1 MPLATSS
8 TTNSSS
14 PSSFSEPSLSTS
26 SSSSYGPSPSQSKG
40 NFLAPQSIAVI
51 GASEKPGVGKA
62 IFSNIINGYKGK
74 IYPIT
79 PSNPTVFGLKAY
91 KSVLDIPEEV
101 DLAVVA
107 TPNKIVPA
115 VMEEV
120 GKKKIKGA
128 IIVSA
133 GFKEVDEH
141 GARLEKEIASI
152 GKKYGI
158 RIIGPNCL
166 GIMSLSQSSMMN
178 ATFLKI
184 TPKYGGIALVSQSGA
199 ICAATV
205 EDAIA
210 QGIGFSKVISMG
222 NKVDMDENDI
232 LELLSEDPETKV
244 IVMYL
249 EDIHDGRRFL
259 EIAKKITV
267 DSKKPIIVLKAGRTP
282 EGAKAAM
289 SHTGALM
296 GSDEI
301 YDSLFIQ
308 SGVIR
313 VDTMQDLF
321 DLSTA
326 FSKQPVPPAQ
336 GGVVIVSNAGGPAII
351 STDACSKYGLKMA
364 DISLSTEA
372 IAKVI
377 PPHGSARNPVDI
389 VGDADYNLFEKVLVE
404 VLSNQNVGSVVTMCT
419 PSATLD
425 YNELARTIVKTS
437 KGTGKTMLAALM
449 GLAEGTENKQIL
461 SDGDIPHFMYA
472 EPAIKTLNAMYS
484 YRDWLGSPR
493 GTFRQFKVDKEK
505 VKAIFDNIIQ
515 QGRINVLEEEG
526 YEVLTSYGFS
536 TPKKILGT
544 TEEECAKA
552 AKDEIGYPVV
562 MKIVSPDIIHKSD
575 AGGVKVGLKN
585 DNEIKAAFKEIMNN
599 AKSYKSDARIKGILV
614 QEMITSAKEIILG
627 AKHDPLFGPL
637 VMVGLGGIYVEVL
650 KDVVFRLAPIDE
662 QEAEKMIES
671 IKAIK
676 LLKGI
681 RGEAP
686 SDLAAVADSLQRLS
700 QLITDF
706 PEIEEFDINPLLVL
720 ERGKG
725 VRVVDVRIGLKKQ
738 I

>member
-1 MPLATSS
+1 MH
-8 TTNSSS
+8 
-14 PSSFSEPSLSTS
+14 LSTS
-26 SSSSYGPSPSQSKG
+26 SSTSSSSQSPFSESSSLSTTSSTYSASQSKG
-40 NFLAPQSIAVI
+40 NFLAPRSIAVI

-62 IFSNIINGYKGK
+62 IFSNIMNGYKGK

-91 KSVLDIPEEV
+91 KSVLDVKEEI

-120 GKKKIKGA
+120 GKKKIRGA

-133 GFKEVDEH
+133 GFKEADEH
-141 GARLEKEIASI
+141 GARLEREIASI

-166 GIMSLSQSSMMN
+166 GIMSLSQHNMMN

-184 TPKYGGIALVSQSGA
+184 TPDYGSIALVSQSGA

-205 EDAIA
+205 EDAMA

-249 EDIHDGRRFL
+249 EDIHDGRRFM
-259 EIAKKITV
+259 EISKKITV
-267 DSKKPIIVLKAGRTP
+267 NSKKPIIVLKAGRTP

-301 YDSLFIQ
+301 YDSLFTQ

-326 FSKQPVPPAQ
+326 FSKQPVPPAN

-364 DISLSTEA
+364 DISSSMEA

-377 PPHGSARNPVDI
+377 PSHGSARNPVDI
-389 VGDADYNLFEKVLVE
+389 VGDADFNRFEKVLIE

-437 KGTGKTMLAALM
+437 KDTGKTMLAALM
-449 GLAEGTENKQIL
+449 GLAEGTENKKIL
-461 SDGDIPHFMYA
+461 SEGGIPHFMYA
-472 EPAIKTLNAMYS
+472 EPAIKTLNAMYG
-484 YRDWLGSPR
+484 YRNWVVSPR
-493 GTFRQFKVDKEK
+493 GVSRQFKVDKEK
-505 VKAIFDNIIQ
+505 V
-515 QGRINVLEEEG
+515 LEEEG
-526 YEVLTSYGFS
+526 YGVLTSYGFS
-536 TPKKILGT
+536 TPKSILGT

-552 AKDEIGYPVV
+552 ANQIGYPVV
-562 MKIVSPDIIHKSD
+562 MKIASPDIIHKSD
-575 AGGVKVGLKN
+575 AGGVKVG
-585 DNEIKAAFKEIMNN
+585 IKSEKELRLAFKEIMNS
-599 AKSYKSDARIKGILV
+599 AKAYKAEARIKGVLV

-627 AKHDPLFGPL
+627 AKQDQLFGPL

-662 QEAEKMIES
+662 QEADKMVDS

-686 SDLAAVADSLQRLS
+686 SDLAAVVDSLQRLS

-720 ERGKG
+720 ESGKG
-725 VRVVDVRIGLKKQ
+725 VRVADVRIGLKR
-738 I
+738 

>member
-1 MPLATSS
+1 MAT
-8 TTNSSS
+8 
-14 PSSFSEPSLSTS
+14 STS
-26 SSSSYGPSPSQSKG
+26 SSSSFPTTSSSSLNSPLSKS
-40 NFLAPQSIAVI
+40 NFLDPQSIAVI

-79 PSNPTVFGLKAY
+79 PSNPSVFGFKAY
-91 KSVLDIPEEV
+91 KSVLEVPEEI
-101 DLAVVA
+101 DLAVIA

-120 GKKKIKGA
+120 GKKNIKGV

-133 GFKEVDEH
+133 GFKEADEL
-141 GARLEKEIASI
+141 GAKLEKEISTI

-166 GIMSLSQSSMMN
+166 GIMSLSQRNLMN

-184 TPKYGGIALVSQSGA
+184 TPKFGGIALVSQSGA

-205 EDAIA
+205 EDAIG
-210 QGIGFSKVISMG
+210 QGIGFSKVVSMG

-232 LELLSEDPETKV
+232 LELLSEDTETKV

-249 EDIHDGRRFL
+249 EDIHDGRRFM
-259 EIAKKITV
+259 EIAKRITIQN
-267 DSKKPIIVLKAGRTP
+267 KKPIIVLKAGRTP

-301 YDSLFIQ
+301 YDSLFAQ

-326 FSKQPVPPAQ
+326 FSKQPIPPDQ

-351 STDACSKYGLKMA
+351 STDACSKYRLKMA
-364 DISLSTEA
+364 DLSSSTEA
-372 IAKVI
+372 IAEVI
-377 PPHGSARNPVDI
+377 PSHGSARNPVDI
-389 VGDADYNLFEKVLVE
+389 VGDADYGRFEKVLAI

-425 YNELARTIVKTS
+425 YNDLARTIVKAS
-437 KGTGKTMLAALM
+437 KNSGKTMLAALM

-461 SDGDIPHFMYA
+461 SDGNIPHFMYA

-484 YRDWLGSPR
+484 YRDWLGSARASPR
-493 GTFRQFKVDKEK
+493 EFKVDKQRVK
-505 VKAIFDNIIQ
+505 VLFDNIAQ
-515 QGRINVLEEEG
+515 QGRKNVLEEEG
-526 YEVLTSYGFS
+526 YEVLSSYGFS
-536 TPKKILGT
+536 TPRSFLGT
-544 TEEECAKA
+544 TEEECTRA
-552 AKDEIGYPVV
+552 ARDEIGYPVV

-585 DNEIKAAFKEIMNN
+585 DNEVRAAFKEISNN
-599 AKSYKSDARIKGILV
+599 AKKYKANAQIKGVLV

-627 AKHDPLFGPL
+627 SKTDPLFGPL
-637 VMVGLGGIYVEVL
+637 IMVGLGGIYVEIL

-662 QEAEKMIES
+662 HEAEKMVES
-671 IKAIK
+671 IRTIK

-681 RGEAP
+681 RGEPP
-686 SDLAAVADSLQRLS
+686 SDLAAVVDCLQRLS
-700 QLITDF
+700 QLIIDF
-706 PEIEEFDINPLLVL
+706 PEIGEFDINPLLVL

-725 VRVVDVRIGLKKQ
+725 VRVADVRIGLKK
-738 I
+738 

>member
-1 MPLATSS
+1 MATG
-8 TTNSSS
+8 
-14 PSSFSEPSLSTS
+14 TS
-26 SSSSYGPSPSQSKG
+26 SSSSSFPSTFSSALNPPLSKS
-40 NFLAPQSIAVI
+40 NFLDPQSIAVI

-79 PSNPTVFGLKAY
+79 PSNPSVFGFKAY
-91 KSVLDIPEEV
+91 KSVLEVPEEI
-101 DLAVVA
+101 DLAVIA

-120 GKKKIKGA
+120 GKKNIKGV

-133 GFKEVDEH
+133 GFKEADEK
-141 GARLEKEIASI
+141 GAKLEKEISTI

-166 GIMSLSQSSMMN
+166 GIMSLSQHNLMN

-184 TPKYGGIALVSQSGA
+184 TPKFGGIALVSQSGA

-205 EDAIA
+205 EDAIG
-210 QGIGFSKVISMG
+210 QGIGFSKVVSMG

-232 LELLSEDPETKV
+232 LELLSEDTETKV

-249 EDIHDGRRFL
+249 EDIHDGRRFM
-259 EIAKKITV
+259 EIAKRITIQN
-267 DSKKPIIVLKAGRTP
+267 KKPIIVLKAGRTP

-301 YDSLFIQ
+301 YDSLFAQ

-326 FSKQPVPPAQ
+326 FSKQPIPPDK

-351 STDACSKYGLKMA
+351 STDACSKYRLKMA
-364 DISLSTEA
+364 DLSSSTEA
-372 IAKVI
+372 IAEVI

-389 VGDADYNLFEKVLVE
+389 VGDADYGRFEKVLAI

-425 YNELARTIVKTS
+425 YNELARTIVKAS
-437 KGTGKTMLAALM
+437 KNSGKTMLAALM

-461 SDGDIPHFMYA
+461 SDGNIPHFMYA

-484 YRDWLGSPR
+484 YRDWLGSARASPR
-493 GTFRQFKVDKEK
+493 EFKVDKQRVK
-505 VKAIFDNIIQ
+505 VLFDNIAQ
-515 QGRINVLEEEG
+515 QGRKNVLEEEG
-526 YEVLTSYGFS
+526 YEVLSSYGFS
-536 TPKKILGT
+536 TPRSFLGT
-544 TEEECAKA
+544 TEEECTRA
-552 AKDEIGYPVV
+552 ARDEIGYPVV

-585 DNEIKAAFKEIMNN
+585 DNEVRAAFKEISNN
-599 AKSYKSDARIKGILV
+599 AKKYKSNAQIKGVLV

-627 AKHDPLFGPL
+627 SKTDPLFGPL
-637 VMVGLGGIYVEVL
+637 IMVGLGGIYVEIL

-662 QEAEKMIES
+662 HEAEKMVES
-671 IKAIK
+671 IRAIK

-681 RGEAP
+681 RGEPP
-686 SDLAAVADSLQRLS
+686 SDLAAVVDCLQRLS
-700 QLITDF
+700 QLIIDF

-725 VRVVDVRIGLKKQ
+725 VRVADVRIGLKK
-738 I
+738 

>member
-1 MPLATSS
+1 MP
-8 TTNSSS
+8 
-14 PSSFSEPSLSTS
+14 LSTS
-26 SSSSYGPSPSQSKG
+26 SSTSSSSQSPFSESSSLSTTSSTYSASQSKG
-40 NFLAPQSIAVI
+40 NFLAPRSIAVI

-62 IFSNIINGYKGK
+62 IFSNIMNGYKGK

-91 KSVLDIPEEV
+91 KSVLDIKEEI

-107 TPNKIVPA
+107 TPNKSVPA

-120 GKKKIKGA
+120 GKKKIRGA

-133 GFKEVDEH
+133 GFKETDEH
-141 GARLEKEIASI
+141 GARLEREIASI

-166 GIMSLSQSSMMN
+166 GIMSLSQHNMMN

-184 TPKYGGIALVSQSGA
+184 TPDYGSIALVSQSGA

-205 EDAIA
+205 EDAMA

-249 EDIHDGRRFL
+249 EDIHDGRRFM
-259 EIAKKITV
+259 EISKKITV
-267 DSKKPIIVLKAGRTP
+267 NSKKPIIVLKAGRTP

-301 YDSLFIQ
+301 YDSLFTQ

-326 FSKQPVPPAQ
+326 FSKQPVPPAN

-364 DISLSTEA
+364 DISSSMEA

-377 PPHGSARNPVDI
+377 PSHGSARNPVDI
-389 VGDADYNLFEKVLVE
+389 VGDADFNRFENVLIE

-449 GLAEGTENKQIL
+449 GLAEGTENKKIL
-461 SDGDIPHFMYA
+461 SEGGIPHFMYA

-484 YRDWLGSPR
+484 YRNWVVSPR
-493 GTFRQFKVDKEK
+493 GVSRQFKVDKEK
-505 VKAIFDNIIQ
+505 VKSILDKITQ
-515 QGRINVLEEEG
+515 EGRKNVLEEEG
-526 YEVLTSYGFS
+526 YGVLTSYGFS
-536 TPKKILGT
+536 TPKSILGT

-552 AKDEIGYPVV
+552 TNQIGYPVV
-562 MKIVSPDIIHKSD
+562 MKIASPDIIHKSD
-575 AGGVKVGLKN
+575 AGGVKVG
-585 DNEIKAAFKEIMNN
+585 IKSEKELRLAFKEIMNS
-599 AKSYKSDARIKGILV
+599 AKAYKAEARIKGVLV

-627 AKHDPLFGPL
+627 AKQDQLFGSL

-662 QEAEKMIES
+662 QEAEKMVDS

-686 SDLAAVADSLQRLS
+686 SDLAAVVDSLQRLS

-720 ERGKG
+720 ESGKG
-725 VRVVDVRIGLKKQ
+725 VRVADVRIGLKR
-738 I
+738 

>member
-1 MPLATSS
+1 MP
-8 TTNSSS
+8 
-14 PSSFSEPSLSTS
+14 LSTS
-26 SSSSYGPSPSQSKG
+26 SSTSSSSQSPFSESSSLSTTSSTYSASQSKG
-40 NFLAPQSIAVI
+40 NFLAPRSIAVI

-62 IFSNIINGYKGK
+62 IFSNIMNGYKGK

-91 KSVLDIPEEV
+91 KSVLDIKEEI

-120 GKKKIKGA
+120 GKKKIRGA

-133 GFKEVDEH
+133 GFKEADEH
-141 GARLEKEIASI
+141 GARLEREIASI

-166 GIMSLSQSSMMN
+166 GIMSLSQHNMMN

-184 TPKYGGIALVSQSGA
+184 TPDYGSIALVSQSGA

-205 EDAIA
+205 EDAMA

-249 EDIHDGRRFL
+249 EDIHDGRRFM
-259 EIAKKITV
+259 EISKKITV
-267 DSKKPIIVLKAGRTP
+267 NSKKPIIVLKAGRTP

-301 YDSLFIQ
+301 YDSLFTQ

-326 FSKQPVPPAQ
+326 FSKQPVPPAN

-364 DISLSTEA
+364 DISSSMEA

-377 PPHGSARNPVDI
+377 PSHGSARNPVDI
-389 VGDADYNLFEKVLVE
+389 VGDADFNRFEKVLIE

-449 GLAEGTENKQIL
+449 GLAEGTENKKIL
-461 SDGDIPHFMYA
+461 SEGGIPHFMYA
-472 EPAIKTLNAMYS
+472 EPAIKTLNAMYG
-484 YRDWLGSPR
+484 YRNWVVSPR
-493 GTFRQFKVDKEK
+493 GVSRQFKVDKEK
-505 VKAIFDNIIQ
+505 VKSILDKITQ
-515 QGRINVLEEEG
+515 EGRKNVLEEEG
-526 YEVLTSYGFS
+526 YGVLTSYGFS
-536 TPKKILGT
+536 TPKSILGT

-552 AKDEIGYPVV
+552 ANQIGYPVV
-562 MKIVSPDIIHKSD
+562 MKIASPDIIHKSD
-575 AGGVKVGLKN
+575 AGGVKVG
-585 DNEIKAAFKEIMNN
+585 IKSEKELRLAFKEIMNS
-599 AKSYKSDARIKGILV
+599 AKAYKAEARIKGVLV

-627 AKHDPLFGPL
+627 AKQDQLFGPL

-662 QEAEKMIES
+662 QEAEKMVDS

-686 SDLAAVADSLQRLS
+686 SDLAAVVDSLQRLS

-720 ERGKG
+720 ESGKG
-725 VRVVDVRIGLKKQ
+725 VRVADVRIGLKR
-738 I
+738 

>member
-1 MPLATSS
+1 MP
-8 TTNSSS
+8 
-14 PSSFSEPSLSTS
+14 LSTS
-26 SSSSYGPSPSQSKG
+26 SSTSSSSQSPFSESSSLSTTSSTYSASQSKG
-40 NFLAPQSIAVI
+40 NFLAPRSIAVI

-62 IFSNIINGYKGK
+62 IFSNIMNGYKGK

-79 PSNPTVFGLKAY
+79 PSNPTVFGLEAY
-91 KSVLDIPEEV
+91 KSVLDIKEEI

-120 GKKKIKGA
+120 GKKKIRGA

-133 GFKEVDEH
+133 GFKEADEH
-141 GARLEKEIASI
+141 GARLEREIASI

-166 GIMSLSQSSMMN
+166 GIMSLSQHNMMN

-184 TPKYGGIALVSQSGA
+184 TPDYGSIALVSQSGA

-205 EDAIA
+205 EDAMA

-249 EDIHDGRRFL
+249 EDIHDGRRFM
-259 EIAKKITV
+259 EISKKITV
-267 DSKKPIIVLKAGRTP
+267 NSKKPIIVLKAGRTP

-301 YDSLFIQ
+301 YDSLFTQ

-326 FSKQPVPPAQ
+326 FSKQPVPPAN

-364 DISLSTEA
+364 DISSSMEA

-377 PPHGSARNPVDI
+377 PSHGSARNPVDI
-389 VGDADYNLFEKVLVE
+389 VGDADFNRFEKVLIE

-449 GLAEGTENKQIL
+449 GLAEGTENKKIL
-461 SDGDIPHFMYA
+461 SEGGIPHFMYA

-484 YRDWLGSPR
+484 YRNWVVSPR
-493 GTFRQFKVDKEK
+493 GVSRQFKVDKEK
-505 VKAIFDNIIQ
+505 VKSILDKITQ
-515 QGRINVLEEEG
+515 EGRKNVLEEEG
-526 YEVLTSYGFS
+526 YGVLTSYGFS
-536 TPKKILGT
+536 TPKSILGT
-544 TEEECAKA
+544 IEEECAKA
-552 AKDEIGYPVV
+552 ANQIGYPVV
-562 MKIVSPDIIHKSD
+562 MKIASPDIIHKSD
-575 AGGVKVGLKN
+575 AGGVKVG
-585 DNEIKAAFKEIMNN
+585 IKSEKELRLAFKEIMNS
-599 AKSYKSDARIKGILV
+599 AKAYKAEARIKGVLV

-627 AKHDPLFGPL
+627 AKQDQLFGPL

-662 QEAEKMIES
+662 QEAEKMVDS

-686 SDLAAVADSLQRLS
+686 SDLAAVVDSLQRLS

-720 ERGKG
+720 ESGKG
-725 VRVVDVRIGLKKQ
+725 VRVADVRIGLKS
-738 I
+738 

>member
-1 MPLATSS
+1 MPLSTSS
-8 TTNSSS
+8 TTSSSS
-14 PSSFSEPSLSTS
+14 PSSFSESSSSSS
-26 SSSSYGPSPSQSKG
+26 SSSSYGSSQSKG

-62 IFSNIINGYKGK
+62 IFSNIMNGYKGK

-79 PSNPTVFGLKAY
+79 PSNLTVFGLKAY

-133 GFKEVDEH
+133 GFKEVDER
-141 GARLEKEIASI
+141 GARLEKEIASV

-166 GIMSLSQSSMMN
+166 GIMSLSQHNMMN

-232 LELLSEDPETKV
+232 LELLSEDSETKV

-259 EIAKKITV
+259 EIAKKITI

-282 EGAKAAM
+282 EGAKAAI

-351 STDACSKYGLKMA
+351 STDACSKYGLRMA

-389 VGDADYNLFEKVLVE
+389 VGDADYNRFEKVLVE

-484 YRDWLGSPR
+484 YRDWLGSPK
-493 GTFRQFKVDKEK
+493 GKFRQFKVDKEK
-505 VKAIFDNIIQ
+505 VKAIFDNIIR
-515 QGRINVLEEEG
+515 QGRRNVLEEEG

-536 TPKKILGT
+536 TPRSILGT

-599 AKSYKSDARIKGILV
+599 AKSYKSDARIKGVLV

-627 AKHDPLFGPL
+627 AKQDPLFGPL

-662 QEAEKMIES
+662 YEAEKMIES

-686 SDLAAVADSLQRLS
+686 SDLAAVVDSLKRLS

-720 ERGKG
+720 ESGKG

>member
-1 MPLATSS
+1 MP
-8 TTNSSS
+8 
-14 PSSFSEPSLSTS
+14 LSTS
-26 SSSSYGPSPSQSKG
+26 SSASSSSQSPFSETSSLSTTSSTYSASQSKN
-40 NFLAPQSIAVI
+40 NFLAPRSIAVI

-62 IFSNIINGYKGK
+62 IFSNIMNGYKGK

-91 KSVLDIPEEV
+91 KSVLDIKEEI

-120 GKKKIKGA
+120 GKKKIRGA

-133 GFKEVDEH
+133 GFKEADEH
-141 GARLEKEIASI
+141 GARLEREIASI

-166 GIMSLSQSSMMN
+166 GIMSLSQHNMMN

-184 TPKYGGIALVSQSGA
+184 TPDYGSIALVSQSGA

-205 EDAIA
+205 EDAMA

-249 EDIHDGRRFL
+249 EDIHDGRRFM
-259 EIAKKITV
+259 EISKKITV
-267 DSKKPIIVLKAGRTP
+267 NSKKPIIVLKAGRTP

-301 YDSLFIQ
+301 YDSLFTQ

-326 FSKQPVPPAQ
+326 FSKQPVPPAN

-364 DISLSTEA
+364 DISSSMEA

-377 PPHGSARNPVDI
+377 PSHGSARNPVDI
-389 VGDADYNLFEKVLVE
+389 VGDADFNRFEKVLIE

-449 GLAEGTENKQIL
+449 GLAEGTENKKIL
-461 SDGDIPHFMYA
+461 SEGGIPHFMYA

-484 YRDWLGSPR
+484 YRNWVVSPR
-493 GTFRQFKVDKEK
+493 GVSRQFKVDKEK
-505 VKAIFDNIIQ
+505 VKSILYKITQ
-515 QGRINVLEEEG
+515 EGRKNVLEEEG
-526 YEVLTSYGFS
+526 YGVLTSYGFS
-536 TPKKILGT
+536 TPKSILGT

-552 AKDEIGYPVV
+552 ANQIGYPVV
-562 MKIVSPDIIHKSD
+562 MKIASLDIIHKSD
-575 AGGVKVGLKN
+575 AGGVKVG
-585 DNEIKAAFKEIMNN
+585 IKSEQDLRLAFKEIMNS
-599 AKSYKSDARIKGILV
+599 AKAYKAEARIKGVLV

-627 AKHDPLFGPL
+627 AKQDQLFGPL

-662 QEAEKMIES
+662 QEAEKMVDS

-686 SDLAAVADSLQRLS
+686 SDLAAVVDSLQRLS

-720 ERGKG
+720 ESGKG
-725 VRVVDVRIGLKKQ
+725 VRVADVRIGLKR
-738 I
+738 